1 MATAVSIEAKIVL
14 ALEQAVL
21 PVATAAGVAISA
33 AGVEFTPDGV
43 NPYLQVTIAKNT
55 PINVSLSGG
64 REPVRQGI
72 LLVNVVWPTGPGI
85 LPATELAAKVRDAFK
100 FNTRFNFAGGYIKI
114 CDEPVIQGDVGDR
127 GVNIEIP
134 VVIRWMAFA

>member
-1 MATAVSIEAKIVL
+1 MVTAVSIEAKIVL

-21 PVATAAGVAISA
+21 SVATAASVAISA
-33 AGVEFTPDGV
+33 PGVEFTPDGS
-43 NPYLQVTIAKNT
+43 PYLQVTIAKNT

-100 FNTRFNFAGGYIKI
+100 FNSRFNFTGGYIKI

-134 VVIRWMAFA
+134 VVIRWMAFS

>member
-1 MATAVSIEAKIVL
+1 MATAVSIEAKITL

-21 PVATAAGVAISA
+21 SVAQAESVAIA
-33 AGVEFTPDGV
+33 APGVPFTPTGD
-43 NPYLQVTIAKNT
+43 PYLRVTLAKNT

-72 LLVNVVWPTGPGI
+72 LLVVVGWPVGPGI

-100 FNTRFNFAGGYIKI
+100 FNTRFNFDGGMVKI
-114 CDEPVIQGDVGDR
+114 CDEPTIQGDVGD

-134 VVIRWMAFA
+134 VVIRWMAFT